1 MLAHAPDTADMN
13 TRPLELLGNMMLLIV
28 GGNDTT
34 RNSMTGGVLALNQY
48 PEEYAKLLAAPDLIP
63 NMVDEIIRWQT
74 PLAHMRRTV
83 ASDVEYG
90 GADFKQ
96 GDKVV
101 LWYLSANR
109 DEDVFPDGER
119 FQIDR
124 PNARDQLAFG
134 TGIHFC
140 MGAHLGRMQLQV
152 LWEEIMK
159 RFSRIEVTGEPAR
172 VRSNFVRGYSRLPV
186 RLHAA

>member
-1 MLAHAPDTADMN
+1 MPLTRAPQAAGDPYRGFMQSAMLSEGKQNVP
-13 TRPLELLGNMMLLIV
+13 RFPELEGTFKSIN
-28 GGNDTT
+28 
-34 RNSMTGGVLALNQY
+34 AL
-48 PEEYAKLLAAPDLIP
+48 EKSETIS
-63 NMVDEIIRWQT
+63 
-74 PLAHMRRTV
+74 RTV
-83 ASDVEYG
+83 TEDVEYG
-90 GADFKQ
+90 GAKFTK

-119 FQIDR
+119 LQIDR

-140 MGAHLGRMQLQV
+140 MGAHLGRLQLQV

-159 RFSRIEVTGEPAR
+159 RFSQIEVTGEPTR